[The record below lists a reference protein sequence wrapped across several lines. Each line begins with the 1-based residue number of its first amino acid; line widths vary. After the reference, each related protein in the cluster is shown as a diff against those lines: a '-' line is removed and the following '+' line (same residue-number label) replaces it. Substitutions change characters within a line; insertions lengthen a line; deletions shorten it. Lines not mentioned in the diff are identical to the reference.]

1 MNWTLEVIVV
11 PVTDVDRA
19 RAFYADAL
27 GFHVDHD
34 TVRGRQR
41 LIQFTPRGSG
51 CSVVIGSALRPMPP
65 GTLRGMQLVVND
77 LRAAHAELL
86 ARGVPVSDI
95 RVLGGPTPRP
105 ATPDDDLN
113 HVGFLSF
120 QDPDGNGWSV
130 QQITA
135 RP

>member
-11 PVTDVDRA
+11 PVTDLDRA
-19 RAFYADAL
+19 RAFYADGL

-34 TVRGRQR
+34 TVRGGQR

-95 RVLGGPTPRP
+95 QVRGGPTPRP

-113 HVGFLSF
+113 FVGFLSF

>member
-1 MNWTLEVIVV
+1 MNWTLEVIVL
-11 PVTDVDRA
+11 PVTDLDRA
-19 RAFYADAL
+19 RAFYADGL

-34 TVRGRQR
+34 TVRGGQR

-65 GTLRGMQLVVND
+65 GTLRGLQLVVND
-77 LRAAHAELL
+77 LRAAHAQLL

-95 RVLGGPTPRP
+95 QVRGGPTPRH

-113 HVGFLSF
+113 FVGFLSF

>member
-11 PVTDVDRA
+11 PVMDLDRA
-19 RAFYADAL
+19 RAFYADGL

-34 TVRGRQR
+34 TVRGGQR

-77 LRAAHAELL
+77 LRAAHAELR

-95 RVLGGPTPRP
+95 QVRGGPTPRP

-113 HVGFLSF
+113 FVGFLSF

>member
-11 PVTDVDRA
+11 PVTDLDRA
-19 RAFYADAL
+19 RAFYADGL

-34 TVRGRQR
+34 TVRGGQR

-65 GTLRGMQLVVND
+65 GTLRGLQLVVND

-86 ARGVPVSDI
+86 ARGVPISDI
-95 RVLGGPTPRP
+95 QVRGGPTPRP

-113 HVGFLSF
+113 FVGFLSF
-120 QDPDGNGWSV
+120 QDPDGNGWTV

>member
-11 PVTDVDRA
+11 PVTDLDRA
-19 RAFYADAL
+19 RAFYADGL

-34 TVRGRQR
+34 TVRGGQR

-77 LRAAHAELL
+77 LRAAHAELR

-95 RVLGGPTPRP
+95 QVRGGPTPRP

-113 HVGFLSF
+113 FVGFLSF

>member
-11 PVTDVDRA
+11 PVTDLDRA
-19 RAFYADAL
+19 RTFYADGL

-34 TVRGRQR
+34 TVRGGQR
-41 LIQFTPRGSG
+41 VIQFTPPGSG
-51 CSVVIGSALRPMPP
+51 CSVVMGSALRPMPP

-86 ARGVPVSDI
+86 ARGVPAGDI
-95 RVLGGPTPRP
+95 QVLGGPSARP
-105 ATPDDDLN
+105 ATADDDLN
-113 HVGFLSF
+113 FVGFLSF
-120 QDPDGNGWSV
+120 QDPDGNGWTV

>member
-11 PVTDVDRA
+11 PITDLDRA
-19 RAFYADAL
+19 RAFYADGL

-34 TVRGRQR
+34 TVRGGQR

-95 RVLGGPTPRP
+95 QVRGGPTPRP

-113 HVGFLSF
+113 FVGFLSF

>member
-11 PVTDVDRA
+11 PVTDLDRA
-19 RAFYADAL
+19 RAFYADGL

-34 TVRGRQR
+34 TVRGGQR

-65 GTLRGMQLVVND
+65 GTLRGLQLVVND

-95 RVLGGPTPRP
+95 QVRGGPTPRP

-113 HVGFLSF
+113 FVGFLSF

>member
-11 PVTDVDRA
+11 PVTDLDRA
-19 RAFYADAL
+19 RAFYADGL

-34 TVRGRQR
+34 TVRGGQR

-95 RVLGGPTPRP
+95 QVRGGPTPRP

-113 HVGFLSF
+113 FVGFLSF
-120 QDPDGNGWSV
+120 QDPDGNGWTV

>member
-11 PVTDVDRA
+11 PVTDLDRA
-19 RAFYADAL
+19 RAFYADGL

-34 TVRGRQR
+34 TVRGGQR

-86 ARGVPVSDI
+86 ARGVPVSDMQV
-95 RVLGGPTPRP
+95 RGGPTPRP

-113 HVGFLSF
+113 FVGFLSF

>member
-11 PVTDVDRA
+11 PVTDLDRA
-19 RAFYADAL
+19 RAFYADGL

-34 TVRGRQR
+34 TVRGGQR

-86 ARGVPVSDI
+86 ARGVPVSDMQV
-95 RVLGGPTPRP
+95 RGGPTPRP

-113 HVGFLSF
+113 FVGFLSF
-120 QDPDGNGWSV
+120 QDPEGNGWSV

>member
-11 PVTDVDRA
+11 PVTDLDRA
-19 RAFYADAL
+19 RAFYADGL

-34 TVRGRQR
+34 TVRGGQR

-65 GTLRGMQLVVND
+65 GTLRGLQLVVND

-95 RVLGGPTPRP
+95 QVRGGPTPRP

-113 HVGFLSF
+113 FVGFLSF
-120 QDPDGNGWSV
+120 QDPDGNGWTV